1 MNAKRIAGNALG
13 IFSLACLVY
22 CLFAYFYIQPRLTP
36 AMPEP
41 SELIKTLGN
50 LTVPAL
56 LVSGIFHLILLIRA
70 FRTLEGR
77 NRRLF
82 VHSLLIVAVVLSG
95 ELILSDYTLLSD
107 IGKEYA
113 LWDVYDQWLMLYGF
127 TIFHIAV
134 TAWGLLAGWARRVEV
149 GAARP
154 GVGSDAFFLAM
165 NQIGVLCGGLG
176 ITACVASL
184 WGIVPDRFRA
194 GWLVTLAILAI
205 FPLAVFLFSMV
216 VRNRKKPIGT
226 WFDEKQMADTAA
238 AALFSVLAMM
248 LVLVPVSIVEASCR
262 TGLPAPFW
270 PMTAFFVGL
279 VVLSAVTLS
288 RSRTEAEEG

>member
-41 SELIKTLGN
+41 LERIRTLGN
-50 LTVPAL
+50 LAFLSL
-56 LVSGIFHLILLIRA
+56 LVAGIYHIILLVRA

-77 NRRLF
+77 DRRLF
-82 VHSLLIVAVVLSG
+82 PHSLFIVAVVLSG
-95 ELILSDYTLLSD
+95 VLILSDYTLLSD
-107 IGKEYA
+107 IGKEYPY
-113 LWDVYDQWLMLYGF
+113 WDVYEQWLMLYGF
-127 TIFHIAV
+127 TVFHIAV
-134 TAWGLLAGWARRVEV
+134 TAWGLLVGWVRRVAV
-149 GAARP
+149 TAAHP
-154 GVGSDAFFLAM
+154 GPGSDAFFLAM

-176 ITACVASL
+176 IAACVASL

-194 GWLVTLAILAI
+194 GWLVTLAILAV
-205 FPLAVFLFSMV
+205 FPLAVFLFYIV
-216 VRNRKKPIGT
+216 VRNRKKTIGT

-238 AALFSVLAMM
+238 AALFSVFAMM
-248 LVLVPVSIVEASCR
+248 LVLVPVSIVEASFR

-288 RSRTEAEEG
+288 RSRTGAEEG